1 MVLCYGS
8 PRKQTQLPH
17 RVKTVPSLVKTQR
30 DPAWVPWTPRWPLL
44 HCVMGPSGSSL
55 AMRIPHQKDNV
66 FSHLLNSTLTH
77 SCLKTVSS
85 HESPGVKTSELP
97 FISPVSPPHLVSQ
110 VLSFLF
116 LPCLSNLSSSFHSWS
131 PPPCAGSNYLLPK
144 PLQWSSNRAP
154 LARLSIVSLA
164 TMSAMASES
173 PKGQL

>member
-1 MVLCYGS
+1 MVLCHGS
-8 PRKQTQLPH
+8 PRKQAQLPH
-17 RVKTVPSLVKTQR
+17 RVKTVPSLVKTQQNS
-30 DPAWVPWTPRWPLL
+30 AWVPWPPRWPLR
-44 HCVMGPSGSSL
+44 HCVMGPSESSL

-66 FSHLLNSTLTH
+66 FSHHLNSTLTH

-97 FISPVSPPHLVSQ
+97 LISPASPPRLVSQ
-110 VLSFLF
+110 VLSSLL
-116 LPCLSNLSSSFHSWS
+116 LPCLSNLSSFHSWS
-131 PPPCAGSNYLLPK
+131 PQPCAGSNYLLPR

-154 LARLSIVSLA
+154 SARLSIVSLA